1 MVNEKDVIVGV
12 DNGLDGGL
20 VAISKHTGGIID
32 KTIMPTLQ
40 RGKKREVDT
49 RKVYEWVMGVDSR
62 FIFAI
67 EEPLHHAKS
76 SQAVRSMG
84 ISFGKLLGLAESREW
99 AVECVKVRNWQQ
111 SMLGH
116 LRAPYNT
123 KSAALAVATTL
134 APDENW
140 VKSKRASKPH
150 DGMVDAYLIAE
161 YLRKKYLF
169 VEKWSSK

>member
-1 MVNEKDVIVGV
+1 MNSEDTIVGV

-20 VAISKHTGGIID
+20 VAISRHTGGVIS
-32 KTIMPTLQ
+32 KTVMPTLH
-40 RGKKREVDT
+40 RCKKREVHT
-49 RKVYEWVMGVDSR
+49 RKVYEWVMQLESP

-99 AVECVKVRNWQQ
+99 NVQCIKVRNWQQ

-123 KSAALAVATTL
+123 KTAALTTATWL
-134 APDENW
+134 APDECW
-140 VKSKRASKPH
+140 QKSKRATKPH
-150 DGMVDAYLIAE
+150 DGMIDAFLIAH
-161 YLRKKYLF
+161 YVRKGDKF
-169 VEKWSSK
+169 SVGFKK